1 MQRVYRIATMFKDGL
16 PQRFKVL
23 RGNLSVL
30 RSVLE
35 LHAEDAVFQER
46 HASLIEVF
54 GGDNFLDLMSLTD
67 ADCTKAWATKNES
80 LVCLWY
86 TNFYRLETLLQ
97 DYSDEVLAAMQYPW
111 LDSEDAVC
119 YNENHELS

>member
-30 RSVLE
+30 KSVLE
-35 LHAEDAVFQER
+35 LHSGDAVFQER
-46 HASLIEVF
+46 HSSLIEVF
-54 GGDNFLDLMSLTD
+54 GGDNFLDLMSLAD
-67 ADCTKAWATKNES
+67 ADCTKAWATKNEAVICS
-80 LVCLWY
+80 WY
-86 TNFYRLETLLQ
+86 TSFYRLEALLQ

-119 YNENHELS
+119 YNENHELN